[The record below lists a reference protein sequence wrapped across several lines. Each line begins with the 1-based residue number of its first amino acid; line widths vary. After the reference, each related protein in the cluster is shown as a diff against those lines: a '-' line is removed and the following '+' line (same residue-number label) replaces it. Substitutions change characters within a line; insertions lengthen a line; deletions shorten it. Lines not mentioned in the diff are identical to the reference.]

1 MSTFVPLR
9 FGPAHRT
16 VLGLLQQPA
25 SSAQGSGSFLLA
37 RPIGLAATRSAS
49 MFRVLSDRLCRQG
62 ATVMR
67 FDYHGTGD
75 APGDEVTQSLEG
87 WTRDV
92 QEAHH
97 ALGHAVTAAH
107 TDWFGM
113 GLGANLMAL
122 AALRS
127 PRPPRRLVLWEPIE
141 HGPAHIDDWLAAH
154 RRELAMQ
161 LADTWPRLVARGM
174 AAEPE
179 IPGSVLGFDIGQQL
193 HNDLLNL
200 PALAPWLRMAVER
213 GAQVTLCGAPERLAR
228 WTQALPDN
236 VRTEVLQ
243 VPLTS
248 QTNWLSSE
256 AMGAAIVPPELGRIL
271 EILSP

>member
-1 MSTFVPLR
+1 MSTFVPRR
-9 FGPAHRT
+9 FGPPNRT
-16 VLGLLQQPA
+16 VLGLLQQPTP
-25 SSAQGSGSFLLA
+25 SSPGDGSFLLA
-37 RPIGLAATRSAS
+37 RPIGLAGTRSAS

-75 APGDEVTQSLEG
+75 SPGDEATQSLEG
-87 WTRDV
+87 WARDV
-92 QEAHH
+92 QEAHN
-97 ALGHAVTAAH
+97 ALGQAATTPQ

-122 AALRS
+122 AALRTM
-127 PRPPRRLVLWEPIE
+127 RPPRRLVLWEPVE
-141 HGPAHIDDWLAAH
+141 HGPAHLEDWVVAH

-161 LADTWPRLVARGM
+161 LADTWPRLVAKRL
-174 AAEPE
+174 ATEPTM
-179 IPGSVLGFDIGQQL
+179 PGSVLGFDIGAQL
-193 HNDLLNL
+193 HNDMLNL
-200 PALAPWLRMAVER
+200 PALAPWLRMSVER
-213 GAQVTLCGAPERLAR
+213 GVAVTLCGAPERLAR
-228 WTQALPDN
+228 WAQALPEN
-236 VRTEVLQ
+236 VRDGVRQ